1 MNVALICL
9 QFLSC
14 LIVSTFAQY
23 PFQFTNPASP
33 VKRTYVLHRGANGE
47 PRYTPL
53 VRRNFLRFG
62 KRSGGVGGKINRD
75 PTDYLFDRSVED
87 EFDKSYNGHNKEEM
101 GNVYKRARDYLRF
114 GKRAEEEEDGLED
127 LNEDDIDSPDM
138 ARLFPYKRFGRRRMS
153 NFLRFG

>member
-47 PRYTPL
+47 PR
-53 VRRNFLRFG
+53 FG
-62 KRSGGVGGKINRD
+62 KRSGGGGVKINRD
-75 PTDYLFDRSVED
+75 STDYLFDRSVED

-114 GKRAEEEEDGLED
+114 GKRAEEEEDDGLED